1 MAYQRLPAISGRRAV
16 RAFEQDGWRLVRQRG
31 SHMVMIKPGVLVV
44 LSVPD
49 HRELKPRTL
58 HGLIRKAGL
67 DVQAFLE
74 LVAG

>member
-1 MAYQRLPAISGRRAV
+1 
-16 RAFEQDGWRLVRQRG
+16 
-31 SHMVMIKPGVLVV
+31 MVMIKPGVSVV

-49 HRELKPRTL
+49 HRELKRGTL
-58 HGLIRKAGL
+58 RGLIRKAGL